1 VDFFD
6 DDAPAQSPP
15 RDVTT
20 ASQRRRPDRRRTRI
34 QRILILAAI
43 LFVVVFALAWW
54 ARSCQHSRKV
64 ASYSTYFDS
73 VATAISDSNDLGKQL
88 NTVIQNPTSLQRSQL
103 VAKLNDLAA
112 KQDEISVRAS
122 RLQPPSTLDSEQA
135 VFADGMKVRAE
146 GFQLFKTTLLG
157 ALSNKKVGSAKLAAT
172 GGYFTGPDAYYMSQV
187 YAQARNT
194 LSKQG
199 VTGVEVPPSTY
210 YLTSGM
216 FDTTKLTAMLTSIG
230 GSAKLSGIHGVGLAG
245 VTAQPGG
252 IALVHGRT
260 VNVPAT
266 ANLSFDVKI
275 QNTGNVTEK
284 NVPVTATFKLP
295 NGSVLSQASA
305 ISTIAAGQYQSV
317 SITGF
322 AIPADALSKV
332 STLTVKAGPV
342 PGEQKLGNNSGTYK
356 ILLQLK

>member
-1 VDFFD
+1 MDFFD
-6 DDAPAQSPP
+6 DDAPVQTPP
-15 RDVTT
+15 ADVST
-20 ASQRRRPDRRRTRI
+20 ARQRRRPDRRRTRI

-54 ARSCQHSRKV
+54 ARSCQHNRKV
-64 ASYSTYFDS
+64 ASYSTYFDN

-88 NTVIQNPTSLQRSQL
+88 NVVITKPTSLQRSQL
-103 VAKLNDLAA
+103 VAKLNDLTA
-112 KQDEISVRAS
+112 KQKEIAVRAA
-122 RLQPPSTLDSEQA
+122 RLQPPSTLSAEQA

-146 GFQLFKTTLLG
+146 GFQLFQTTLLG
-157 ALSNKKVGSAKLAAT
+157 ALSSKKVGAAKLAAT

-187 YAQARNT
+187 YMQARDT

-216 FDTTKLTAMLTSIG
+216 FDTTGLTSMLSSIG
-230 GSAKLSGIHGVGLAG
+230 SSAKLSGIHGVGLAS
-245 VTAQPGG
+245 VTVQPGSL
-252 IALVHGRT
+252 ALSQGHT
-260 VNVPAT
+260 ANVPAT
-266 ANLSFDVKI
+266 TDLSFDVKV
-275 QNTGNVTEK
+275 QNQGNVAEK
-284 NVPVTATFKLP
+284 NVPVTANLKLP
-295 NGSVLSQASA
+295 NGSVLTQAST
-305 ISTIAAGQYQSV
+305 ISSIAPNQYQTV

-322 AIPADALSKV
+322 AIPADALSKI

-342 PGEQKLGNNSGTYK
+342 QGERVLSNNSGHYK

>member
-20 ASQRRRPDRRRTRI
+20 APQRRHPDRRRTRI

-64 ASYSTYFDS
+64 ASYSTYFES
-73 VATAISDSNDLGKQL
+73 VATAIADSNDLGKQL
-88 NTVIQNPTSLQRSQL
+88 DTVIQNPTSLQRSQL
-103 VAKLNDLAA
+103 VAKLNDLAG
-112 KQDEISVRAS
+112 KQNEISVRAS

-146 GFQLFKTTLLG
+146 GFRLFNTTLLG
-157 ALSNKKVGSAKLAAT
+157 ALSNKKVGSGKLAAT

-187 YAQARNT
+187 YTQARNT
-194 LSKQG
+194 LSQQG

-230 GSAKLSGIHGVGLAG
+230 GSAKLSGIHGVALAG
-245 VTAQPGG
+245 VTAQPGS
-252 IALVHGRT
+252 IALSRGHT
-260 VNVPAT
+260 ANIPAT
-266 ANLSFDVKI
+266 AGLSFDVKV
-275 QNTGNVTEK
+275 QNQGNVTEK
-284 NVPVTATFKLP
+284 NVPVTATLKLP
-295 NGSVLSQASA
+295 NGGVLSQASA
-305 ISTIAAGQYQSV
+305 ISTIAAGQYQTV

-342 PGEQKLGNNSGTYK
+342 PGERVLGNNSGTYK

>member
-1 VDFFD
+1 MDFFD

-15 RDVTT
+15 RDAST
-20 ASQRRRPDRRRTRI
+20 ASQRRRPNRRRTRI
-34 QRILILAAI
+34 QRIVILAAI
-43 LFVVVFALAWW
+43 LFVVVFALALW
-54 ARSCQHSRKV
+54 ARSCQHNRKV

-73 VATAISDSNDLGKQL
+73 VATAIADSNDLGKQL
-88 NTVIQNPTSLQRSQL
+88 NTVITNPTSLQRAQL
-103 VAKLNDLAA
+103 VAKLNDLTSRQ
-112 KQDEISVRAS
+112 KEIAVRAA
-122 RLQPPSTLDSEQA
+122 RLQPPSTLDAEQA
-135 VFADGMKVRAE
+135 VIADGMKVRAE
-146 GFQLFKTTLLG
+146 GFRLFQTTLLG
-157 ALSNKKVGSAKLAAT
+157 ALTNKKVGAGKLAAT

-194 LSKQG
+194 LSQQG

-216 FDTTKLTAMLTSIG
+216 FDTTKITAMLTSIG

-245 VTAQPGG
+245 VTAQPGN
-252 IALVHGRT
+252 IALTHGQT
-260 VNVPAT
+260 INVPAT
-266 ANLSFDVKI
+266 ANLSFDVKV
-275 QNTGNVTEK
+275 QNQGNVTEK
-284 NVPVTATFKLP
+284 NVPVTAQLKLP
-295 NGSVLSQASA
+295 NGSVLTQAST
-305 ISTIAAGQYQSV
+305 ISTIAASQYQTV

-342 PGEQKLGNNSGTYK
+342 QGERVLSNNSGQYK

>member
-20 ASQRRRPDRRRTRI
+20 APQRRRPDRRRTRI

-64 ASYSTYFDS
+64 SSYRSYFDS
-73 VATAISDSNDLGKQL
+73 VATAITDSNDLGKQL
-88 NTVIQNPTSLQRSQL
+88 NTVITNPTSLQRSQL
-103 VAKLNDLAA
+103 VAKLSDLTS
-112 KQDEISVRAS
+112 KQNEISVRAS

-146 GFQLFKTTLLG
+146 GFQLFQTTLLG
-157 ALSNKKVGSAKLAAT
+157 ALSNKKVGAGKLAAT

-187 YAQARNT
+187 YTQARNT
-194 LSKQG
+194 LSQQG

-230 GSAKLSGIHGVGLAG
+230 GSAKLSGIHGVGLSG
-245 VTAQPGG
+245 VTAQPGS
-252 IALVHGRT
+252 IALTHGQT
-260 VNVPAT
+260 ANIPAT
-266 ANLSFDVKI
+266 ANLSFDVKV

-284 NVPVTATFKLP
+284 NVPVTATLKLP

-305 ISTIAAGQYQSV
+305 ISTIAAGQYQTV

-342 PGEQKLGNNSGTYK
+342 PGEQKLSNNSNTYK